1 VAASRALGALRR
13 EAAVCTDCSLYRR
26 ATQVVFGEGP
36 VPAPLMLIGEQPGD
50 REDQAGHPF
59 VGPAGTLLDHVLAEA
74 GIDREQTYVTN
85 AVKHFKWQPGGSG
98 GKVRI
103 HKTPSRSEVVAC
115 SQWWERELAL
125 VQPRVLV
132 CLGAVAT
139 KAVLGPSAKVS
150 ELRGQVVEQLGHA
163 VVPTI
168 HPAAVL
174 RAGPRRDE
182 MRAHLVDDLTVAA
195 RVVGETATG

>member
-1 VAASRALGALRR
+1 VAGSRKLAALRR
-13 EAAVCTDCSLYRR
+13 EAAACTACPLYRR

-50 REDQAGHPF
+50 REDRTGHPF
-59 VGPAGTLLDHVLAEA
+59 VGPAGTLLDHVLEEA
-74 GIDREQTYVTN
+74 GIARDDAYVTN
-85 AVKHFKWQPGGSG
+85 AVKHFKWQPGG

-103 HKTPSRSEVVAC
+103 HKSPSRSEVVAC
-115 SQWWERELAL
+115 SQWWERELEL
-125 VQPRVLV
+125 VQPRVVV

-150 ELRGQVVEQLGHA
+150 ELRGRVVDRLELA
-163 VVPTI
+163 VVPTL

-174 RAGPRRDE
+174 RTREGREERR
-182 MRAHLVDDLTVAA
+182 AQLVGDLTVAA
-195 RVVGETATG
+195 RVLAGAAG

>member
-1 VAASRALGALRR
+1 VVAGSRKLAALRR
-13 EAAVCTDCSLYRR
+13 EAEACTDCPLYRR

-50 REDQAGHPF
+50 REDRAGHPF
-59 VGPAGTLLDHVLAEA
+59 VGPAGTLLDHVLVEA
-74 GIDREQTYVTN
+74 GIARADAFVTN
-85 AVKHFKWQPGGSG
+85 AVKHFKWQAGG

-125 VQPRVLV
+125 VQPRVVV
-132 CLGAVAT
+132 CLGGVAT
-139 KAVLGPSAKVS
+139 KAVLGPKAKVT
-150 ELRGQVVEQLGHA
+150 ELRGSVVDQLDHV
-163 VVPTI
+163 VVPTL

-174 RAGPRRDE
+174 RTREGREERR
-182 MRAHLVDDLTVAA
+182 AQLVDELRVAA
-195 RVVGETATG
+195 RVLGDAEG